1 MIKIKTMR
9 TVIYQIAGL
18 MILAFLTG
26 CKSPESTSPKKVME
40 EKLVARVDSGFIDK
54 SGTLVVR
61 TNGRFHGNFSDNLA
75 RVWATIDSNN
85 TRSFK
90 WGYIDV
96 TGKYIVQPLYAWAL
110 PFSEGLAAVNLGGE
124 VSNVRNLH
132 GSDVI
137 WADIK
142 GGEWSFID
150 IKGQVILTAPYT
162 EVGSFCNGL
171 APVKSNDKWGYI
183 DKSGN
188 LIVPPQFDNAGEL
201 NDGMGAVLLGN
212 KWGFIDKSGKEVI
225 KPIYSSRIELMDGQI
240 FLGVVF
246 SEGLAWVDNG
256 KDWRKGKK
264 WGVIDTTGT
273 FVIEPQFD
281 SYGRDFRNDLSAVNI
296 GNKLCIINKFGQ
308 IVAETE
314 YDDILE
320 FSEGIASFKKAKKWG
335 AIDTSGKVIIEPKFD
350 NPFSFSQSMAS
361 IENGE
366 FRSTSG
372 YIDKSGAF
380 VIPAKDY
387 GDAWEFQ
394 KVYLEVIANK

>member
-1 MIKIKTMR
+1 MR

-18 MILAFLTG
+18 MILAVLAG

-54 SGTLVVR
+54 SGTLVIR
-61 TNGRFHGNFSDNLA
+61 TNARFHGDFSDDLA

-85 TRSFK
+85 TSSFK

-96 TGKYIVQPLYAWAL
+96 TGKYIIQPVYAWAL

-124 VSNVRNLH
+124 VSNVRNLY
-132 GSDVI
+132 GNDVV

-150 IKGQVILTAPYT
+150 IKGQVILKAPYT
-162 EVGSFCNGL
+162 EVGSFHNGL

-188 LIVPPQFDNAGEL
+188 LVVPPQYDNVGEL
-201 NDGMGAVLLGN
+201 HDGMGAVLLGN

-273 FVIEPQFD
+273 FVLEPNYD
-281 SYGRDFRNDLSAVNI
+281 DYGSDFSEGLSAIKI
-296 GNKLCIINKFGQ
+296 GGKFCIINKSGQ
-308 IVAETE
+308 VRAETE
-314 YDDILE
+314 CESINE
-320 FSEGIASFKKAKKWG
+320 FSEGIASFSKKEKWG
-335 AIDTSGKVIIEPKFD
+335 AIDTSGKILIEPKFD
-350 NPFSFSQSMAS
+350 HPFSFSQGMAS
-361 IENGE
+361 IANGA

-372 YIDKSGAF
+372 YIDKSGTF

-387 GDAWEFQ
+387 GDAWAFQ
-394 KVYLEVIANK
+394 KVYLEVITKK